1 MLSRC
6 PRLLKNPERKQRLP
20 KFQVGNGSV
29 IEMEAPRNNRRIHQ
43 VAQIG
48 DGLTTPLESPSN
60 NYSSDRSLPQT
71 KLEEGEQDVDYW
83 ELKKVFQK
91 LDLSDQIVLYRFG
104 RKVLPK
110 KPTSADRWYTWSSEF
125 YAFLAL
131 CSQNSDLLI
140 LSKKTKVYI
149 SLYSLGTV
157 VIK

>member
-1 MLSRC
+1 VS
-6 PRLLKNPERKQRLP
+6 
-20 KFQVGNGSV
+20 GNG
-29 IEMEAPRNNRRIHQ
+29 N
-43 VAQIG
+43 G
-48 DGLTTPLESPSN
+48 GLSARV
-60 NYSSDRSLPQT
+60 Y
-71 KLEEGEQDVDYW
+71 VC
-83 ELKKVFQK
+83 
-91 LDLSDQIVLYRFG
+91 FG